1 VSIRD
6 QERRQREVECRMN
19 ERMRRA
25 DKEVRGTEDTGAGG
39 DMKVHAERKVDQMG
53 SEMFQD

>member
-1 VSIRD
+1 MSIRD

-39 DMKVHAERKVDQMG
+39 DIKVHAERKVDQMG